1 MTGDSYSESVVIVS
15 QHFPPDKSGNA
26 SRVHDTAKHLTTEGW
41 DVTVLAPPPAFP
53 HGQFERSWTRK
64 RTRKQDGVTIHNL
77 WAWQPTTEDPGFISR
92 MAYYVFFPLH
102 ALLWLLVHYRDVDAI
117 ITSSP
122 PIFTGIAGIPF
133 GLLGRTPWIV
143 DVRDLWIDA
152 SVGLGFIAEG
162 GLAER
167 LSRRYERWVLSM
179 ADRITVTTS
188 MLGDRLADRYLLDRD
203 KIVHLPNGV
212 DTEEFKPTDSEPEP
226 TIVYTGNVGHAQDL
240 ESCIQAMSRLEHP
253 NATLKIVGDG
263 DVKGE
268 LEALARK
275 EGLNRAVEFSGLVPR
290 KKVPKILNEA
300 MIGVAPLK
308 SDDSLEYAVPTKA
321 YEYMAFGLP
330 VVATGVGEIKSLM
343 DESDG
348 GYHLENDPEKMANVF
363 QTLLSDWELRTEM
376 GKRGRE
382 HISNKYDRSMIA
394 KKLNKLLEYELS
406 NNRYK

>member
-1 MTGDSYSESVVIVS
+1 M
-15 QHFPPDKSGNA
+15 
-26 SRVHDTAKHLTTEGW
+26 
-41 DVTVLAPPPAFP
+41 TVLAPPPAFP